1 MSDIHNGID
10 IEQITVSLGADCAAS
25 RKHAMELVEE
35 QEQIP
40 FAKKTPRIPRDSEPC
55 PLWVFFVMAAFLVA
69 CFAVMGASA
78 LHAARM
84 GAEAAMAYAD
94 ALIPALVMWI
104 GDVIRWVA
112 Q

>member
-1 MSDIHNGID
+1 MSEIHNGID

-35 QEQIP
+35 QAQIP
-40 FAKKTPRIPRDSEPC
+40 FAKKAPRIPRDSEPC

-69 CFAVMGASA
+69 CFAVMGA
-78 LHAARM
+78 
-84 GAEAAMAYAD
+84 EAAMAYAD

-104 GDVIRWVA
+104 SDVIRWVA

>member
-40 FAKKTPRIPRDSEPC
+40 FAKKAPRIPRDNEP
-55 PLWVFFVMAAFLVA
+55 
-69 CFAVMGASA
+69 
-78 LHAARM
+78 ARC
-84 GAEAAMAYAD
+84 GLCAD
-94 ALIPALVMWI
+94 WWRLSSC
-104 GDVIRWVA
+104 R
-112 Q
+112 